1 MARPRPARG
10 RAGRRRHHH
19 GQSGGPPVARPRL
32 GEPRTATAGGGA
44 LVGAGHG
51 RLAGARPP
59 DLCHP
64 PAGAAPGAGRGGH
77 GQQRPLRYE
86 RVGAG
91 RGRERGRAAPAG
103 GRLRRP
109 CRRAVPA
116 ALRPRHP
123 HYRLD
128 ARPRRSPGP
137 RPRRGHRPVA
147 PPPHPPHLASP
158 PASTTPEAR
167 VSAGS
172 KAGKPPSC
180 RVARIAGP
188 RRLRTKGADMIASIL
203 ALLVMGLLVG
213 IVAKAVV
220 PGRDP
225 GGLVVTSIIGVA
237 GAVLGGF
244 LASEVL
250 NRSGTLGFNL
260 YTFVVG
266 LVGAVILLLIYHA
279 VNGGFRGPRDH
290 RRRTRD
296 ARPPRDAQSAA
307 GDYRSSWYGTRS
319 GIARFRG
326 VHSRRGGDAA
336 SDRAAGRCASGA
348 GEPAVP
354 GSGPGA
360 AGGRADPRDRVP

>member
-137 RPRRGHRPVA
+137 RPRR
-147 PPPHPPHLASP
+147 
-158 PASTTPEAR
+158 
-167 VSAGS
+167 
-172 KAGKPPSC
+172 
-180 RVARIAGP
+180 
-188 RRLRTKGADMIASIL
+188 RLRTKGADMIASIL

-250 NRSGTLGFNL
+250 NRSGPLGFNL

-279 VNGGFRGPRDH
+279 VNGGFRGRGY
-290 RRRTRD
+290 R
-296 ARPPRDAQSAA
+296 AR
-307 GDYRSSWYGTRS
+307 YRSGTRS
-319 GIARFRG
+319 SGY
-326 VHSRRGGDAA
+326 RR
-336 SDRAAGRCASGA
+336 RR
-348 GEPAVP
+348 
-354 GSGPGA
+354 
-360 AGGRADPRDRVP
+360 RRLI